1 MILKLQRKEMKNILT
16 ILSITYL
23 FCGKI
28 YAQEGAVSES
38 IQIGALVPDFN
49 INILTKEGIA
59 KKSISDYRGK
69 VVILEFWATYCGPC
83 LPAMDH
89 LAKLQSKFPKDLE
102 VINITDEERWKVVGF
117 LKKRPTSLAI
127 GIDTDK
133 SINQLFYHQLMPHTI
148 IIDPQGYIKAI
159 TSPEEVSE
167 EIIYLAKSG
176 AILAVKTKAEFA
188 VKSETATAMTPIQVE
203 DKSFYK
209 VAVSAYKEG
218 IQSQIN
224 KKSDF
229 EYEFINC
236 TVPLMYQV
244 LYQTTRPNPNDRAC
258 LEVSEQTK
266 YLLDEKQQYSMTIKV
281 PEQMKHRLGEIGMK
295 HLEEIFAVKAKN
307 EVRTR
312 KVYALTTSQDT
323 LSQTSLSR
331 TGMDMPLKDFLKL
344 LWSTKVVDL
353 PIINESNTADTSI
366 VWITDF
372 PKEVS
377 KVQES
382 IQKMGFK
389 LDPKTTETACLVL
402 HEDKSGN

>member
-1 MILKLQRKEMKNILT
+1 MKNILA
-16 ILSITYL
+16 LFITLHL
-23 FCGKI
+23 FLGQTF
-28 YAQEGAVSES
+28 AQEGAVSES
-38 IQIGALVPDFN
+38 VQIGSLVPNFD
-49 INILTKEGIA
+49 INILTKEGTV
-59 KKSISDYRGK
+59 KKNIKDYRGK
-69 VVILEFWATYCGPC
+69 VVVLEFWATYCGPC

-89 LAKLQSKFPKDLE
+89 LADLQFKFQKDLE
-102 VINITDEERWKVVGF
+102 VINVTDEERWKVVSF
-117 LKKRPTSLAI
+117 LKKRPTFLSIAL
-127 GIDTDK
+127 DNDK
-133 SINQLFYHQLMPHTI
+133 FINQLFYHQLMPHTI

-159 TSPEEVSE
+159 TSPEEVTE
-167 EIIYLAKSG
+167 EVIYLAKSG

-188 VKSETATAMTPIQVE
+188 QKSENATAMNTVQAE
-203 DKSFYK
+203 DNSFYK

-281 PEQMKHRLGEIGMK
+281 PEPMKHRLGEIGMK

-307 EVRTR
+307 ESRTR
-312 KVYALTTSQDT
+312 KVYALTTNKDIAPPSNNI
-323 LSQTSLSR
+323 
-331 TGMDMPLKDFLKL
+331 GMDMPLKDFLKL
-344 LWSTKVVDL
+344 LWDTKVVDM
-353 PIINESNTADTSI
+353 PIINESNTTDASI
-366 VWITDF
+366 VWVADF

-389 LDPKTTETACLVL
+389 LEPKTTETACLVL

>member
-1 MILKLQRKEMKNILT
+1 MKKILALL
-16 ILSITYL
+16 ITLHL
-23 FCGKI
+23 FLGQTS
-28 YAQEGAVSES
+28 AQEGAVSES
-38 IQIGALVPDFN
+38 VQIGSLVPNFD
-49 INILTKEGIA
+49 INILTKEGTV
-59 KKSISDYRGK
+59 KKNIKDYRGK
-69 VVILEFWATYCGPC
+69 VVVLEFWATYCGPC

-89 LAKLQSKFPKDLE
+89 LADLQFKFKNDLE
-102 VINITDEERWKVVGF
+102 VINITDEERWKVVNF
-117 LKKRPTSLAI
+117 LKKRPTFLAI
-127 GIDTDK
+127 GLDNDK
-133 SINQLFYHQLMPHTI
+133 FINQLFYHQLMPHTI

-159 TSPEEVSE
+159 TSPEEVTE
-167 EIIYLAKSG
+167 EVIYLAKSG

-188 VKSETATAMTPIQVE
+188 PKSENATAMNAVQAE

-266 YLLDEKQQYSMTIKV
+266 YLLDEKQQYSMTIKL

-307 EVRTR
+307 ENRTR
-312 KVYALTTSQDT
+312 KVYALTTNKDIAPPSNNA
-323 LSQTSLSR
+323 
-331 TGMDMPLKDFLKL
+331 GMDMPLKDFLKL
-344 LWSTKVVDL
+344 LWDTKVVDM
-353 PIINESNTADTSI
+353 PIVNESNTADNTI
-366 VWITDF
+366 VWIADF
-372 PKEVS
+372 PKEAS

-389 LDPKTTETACLVL
+389 LEPKTTETACLVL

>member
-1 MILKLQRKEMKNILT
+1 MKKILALL
-16 ILSITYL
+16 ITLHL
-23 FCGKI
+23 FLGQTS
-28 YAQEGAVSES
+28 AQEGAVSES
-38 IQIGALVPDFN
+38 VQIGSLVPNFD
-49 INILTKEGIA
+49 INILTKEGTV
-59 KKSISDYRGK
+59 KKNIKDYRGK
-69 VVILEFWATYCGPC
+69 VVVLEFWATYCGPC

-89 LAKLQSKFPKDLE
+89 LADLQFKFKNDLE
-102 VINITDEERWKVVGF
+102 VINITDEERWKVVNF
-117 LKKRPTSLAI
+117 LKKRPTFLAI
-127 GIDTDK
+127 GLDNDK
-133 SINQLFYHQLMPHTI
+133 FINQLFYHQLMPHTI

-159 TSPEEVSE
+159 TSPEEVTE
-167 EIIYLAKSG
+167 EVIYLAKSG

-188 VKSETATAMTPIQVE
+188 PKSENATAMNAVQAE

-266 YLLDEKQQYSMTIKV
+266 YLLDEKQQYSMTIKL

-307 EVRTR
+307 ENRTR
-312 KVYALTTSQDT
+312 KVYALTTNKDIAPPSNNA
-323 LSQTSLSR
+323 
-331 TGMDMPLKDFLKL
+331 GMDMPLKDFLKL
-344 LWSTKVVDL
+344 LWDTKVVDM
-353 PIINESNTADTSI
+353 PIVNESNTADNTI
-366 VWITDF
+366 VWIADF

-389 LDPKTTETACLVL
+389 LEPKTTETACLVL

>member
-1 MILKLQRKEMKNILT
+1 MKKILT
-16 ILSITYL
+16 ILSFTCL
-23 FCGKI
+23 FLGQN

-38 IQIGALVPDFN
+38 VQIGALVPNFDV
-49 INILTKEGIA
+49 NILTKEGTV
-59 KKSISDYRGK
+59 KKNIKDYRGK

-89 LAKLQSKFPKDLE
+89 LADLQFKFKNDLE
-102 VINITDEERWKVVGF
+102 VINITDEERWKVVSF
-117 LKKRPTSLAI
+117 LKKRPTFLAI
-127 GIDTDK
+127 GLDTDK

-159 TSPEEVSE
+159 TSPEEVTE
-167 EIIYLAKSG
+167 EVIYLAKSG

-188 VKSETATAMTPIQVE
+188 QKSENAIAMTVVQTD

-218 IQSQIN
+218 VQSQIN

-236 TVPLMYQV
+236 TVPLIYQV
-244 LYQTTRPNPNDRAC
+244 FYQTTRPNPNERAC

-266 YLLDEKQQYSMTIKV
+266 YLLDDKQQYSMTIKV

-295 HLEEIFAVKAKN
+295 HLEEIFSVKAKN
-307 EVRTR
+307 ENRTR
-312 KVYALTTSQDT
+312 KVYALTTNKDIAQPSNNV
-323 LSQTSLSR
+323 
-331 TGMDMPLKDFLKL
+331 GMDMPLKDFLKL
-344 LWSTKVVDL
+344 LWDTKVVDM
-353 PIINESNTADTSI
+353 PIINESNTTDASI
-366 VWITDF
+366 VWVADF

-389 LDPKTTETACLVL
+389 LEPKTTETACLVL

>member
-1 MILKLQRKEMKNILT
+1 MRK
-16 ILSITYL
+16 ILSIISI
-23 FCGKI
+23 FCALAVRT

-38 IQIGALVPDFN
+38 IQLGSLVPDFD
-49 INILTKEGIA
+49 INILTKESTV
-59 KKSISDYRGK
+59 KKNIKDYRGK

-89 LAKLQSKFPKDLE
+89 LASLQKKFPNDLE
-102 VINITDEERWKVVGF
+102 VINVTDEERWKVVNF
-117 LKKRPTSLAI
+117 LKKLPTSMPIA
-127 GIDTDK
+127 IDTDK

-159 TSPEEVSE
+159 TSPEEVTE

-188 VKSETATAMTPIQVE
+188 TNTENVTAMTVVQAE

-209 VAVSAYKEG
+209 VAASALKEG
-218 IQSQIN
+218 VQPQIN

-236 TVPLMYQV
+236 TVPLMYQI
-244 LYQTTRPNPNDRAC
+244 LYQTTRPNPNDRVC

-266 YLLDEKQQYSMTIKV
+266 YLLDEKQQYCLSIKV
-281 PEQMKHRLGEIGMK
+281 PEAMKHRLGEIGMK
-295 HLEEIFAVKAKN
+295 NLEDIFGLKAKN
-307 EVRTR
+307 ENRTR
-312 KVYALTTSQDT
+312 KVYALSTNKDMTVT
-323 LSQTSLSR
+323 ANNV
-331 TGMDMPLKDFLKL
+331 GMDMPLKDFLKL
-344 LWSTKVVDL
+344 LWDTKVVDM
-353 PIINESNTADTSI
+353 PVVNESETADTSI
-366 VWITDF
+366 IWVTDF

-382 IQKMGFK
+382 IQKLGFK
-389 LDPKTTETACLVL
+389 LVPKTTEAACLVL
-402 HEDKSGN
+402 YEDKSNN

>member
-1 MILKLQRKEMKNILT
+1 MKKILALI
-16 ILSITYL
+16 ITLHL
-23 FCGKI
+23 FLGQVF
-28 YAQEGAVSES
+28 AQEGAVSES
-38 IQIGALVPDFN
+38 VQIGSLVPNFD
-49 INILTKEGIA
+49 INILTKEGTV
-59 KKSISDYRGK
+59 KKNIKDYRGK
-69 VVILEFWATYCGPC
+69 VVVLEFWATYCGPC

-89 LAKLQSKFPKDLE
+89 LADLQFKFKNDLE
-102 VINITDEERWKVVGF
+102 VINITDEERWKVVNF
-117 LKKRPTSLAI
+117 LKKRPTFLAI
-127 GIDTDK
+127 ALDNDK
-133 SINQLFYHQLMPHTI
+133 FINQLFYHQLMPHTI

-159 TSPEEVSE
+159 TSPEEVTE
-167 EIIYLAKSG
+167 EVIYLAKSG

-188 VKSETATAMTPIQVE
+188 PKSENATAMNAVQAE

-266 YLLDEKQQYSMTIKV
+266 YLLDEKQQYSLTIKL

-307 EVRTR
+307 ENRTR
-312 KVYALTTSQDT
+312 KVYALTTNKDIVPPSNNV
-323 LSQTSLSR
+323 
-331 TGMDMPLKDFLKL
+331 GMDMPLKDFLKL
-344 LWSTKVVDL
+344 LWDTKVVDM
-353 PIINESNTADTSI
+353 PIINESNTTDASI
-366 VWITDF
+366 IWVADF

-389 LDPKTTETACLVL
+389 LEPKTTETACLVL

>member
-1 MILKLQRKEMKNILT
+1 MKKILALF
-16 ILSITYL
+16 ITFHIFL
-23 FCGKI
+23 GKTF
-28 YAQEGAVSES
+28 AQEGSVSES
-38 IQIGALVPDFN
+38 IQIGSLVPNFD
-49 INILTKEGIA
+49 INILTKEGTI
-59 KKSISDYRGK
+59 KKNIKDYRGK
-69 VVILEFWATYCGPC
+69 VVILEFWATFCGPC

-89 LAKLQSKFPKDLE
+89 LADLQFKFKNDLE
-102 VINITDEERWKVVGF
+102 VINITDEERWKVVNF
-117 LKKRPTSLAI
+117 LKKRPTFLAI
-127 GIDTDK
+127 GLDNDK

-159 TSPEEVSE
+159 TSPEEVTAE
-167 EIIYLAKSG
+167 VIYLTKSG

-188 VKSETATAMTPIQVE
+188 PKSENATAMNAVQAE

-281 PEQMKHRLGEIGMK
+281 PEPMKHRLGEIGMK

-307 EVRTR
+307 ENRTR
-312 KVYALTTSQDT
+312 KVYALTTNKDIT
-323 LSQTSLSR
+323 PPTNNV
-331 TGMDMPLKDFLKL
+331 GMDMPLKDFLKL
-344 LWSTKVVDL
+344 LWDTKVVDM
-353 PIINESNTADTSI
+353 PIVNESSTIDNSI
-366 VWITDF
+366 VWVADF
-372 PKEVS
+372 PKEVT

-389 LDPKTTETACLVL
+389 LEPKTTETACLVL

>member
-1 MILKLQRKEMKNILT
+1 MKKTLAVLYI
-16 ILSITYL
+16 ISL
-23 FCGKI
+23 FLGKTF
-28 YAQEGAVSES
+28 AQEGAVSES
-38 IQIGALVPDFN
+38 VQVGSLVPNFD
-49 INILTKEGIA
+49 INILTKDGTT
-59 KKSISDYRGK
+59 KKNIKDYRGK
-69 VVILEFWATYCGPC
+69 VVVLEFWATYCGPC

-89 LAKLQSKFPKDLE
+89 LADLQYKFQKDLE
-102 VINITDEERWKVVGF
+102 VINVTDEERWKVVSF
-117 LKKRPTSLAI
+117 LKKRPTTLPIA
-127 GIDTDK
+127 IDTDK

-159 TSPEEVSE
+159 TSPEEVTE
-167 EIIYLAKSG
+167 EVIYLAKSG

-188 VKSETATAMTPIQVE
+188 AKSENATAMTAVQAE

-224 KKSDF
+224 KKSDS

-244 LYQTTRPNPNDRAC
+244 LFQTTRPNPNDRAC

-266 YLLDEKQQYSMTIKV
+266 FLLDEKQQYSMTIKV
-281 PEQMKHRLGEIGMK
+281 PVQMKHRLGEIGMK
-295 HLEEIFAVKAKN
+295 HLEEIFAVKAKS
-307 EVRTR
+307 ETRVR
-312 KVYALTTSQDT
+312 KVYALTTNKDVAAT
-323 LSQTSLSR
+323 ATAGV
-331 TGMDMPLKDFLKL
+331 GMDMPLKDFLKL
-344 LWSTKVVDL
+344 LWDTKVVDM
-353 PIINESNTADTSI
+353 PIVNESSTTDASI
-366 VWITDF
+366 IWVADF

-382 IQKMGFK
+382 IQKLGFR

-402 HEDKSGN
+402 YDEKSNN

>member
-1 MILKLQRKEMKNILT
+1 MKKILATLCIVSLV
-16 ILSITYL
+16 L
-23 FCGKI
+23 GKSF
-28 YAQEGAVSES
+28 AQEGAVSES
-38 IQIGALVPDFN
+38 VQVGSLVPNFD
-49 INILTKEGIA
+49 INILTKDGTA
-59 KKSISDYRGK
+59 KKNIKDYRGK

-89 LAKLQSKFPKDLE
+89 LADLQFKFQKDLE
-102 VINITDEERWKVVGF
+102 VINVTDEERWKVVSF
-117 LKKRPTSLAI
+117 LKKRPTNLPIA
-127 GIDTDK
+127 IDTDK

-159 TSPEEVSE
+159 TSPEEVTE
-167 EIIYLAKSG
+167 EVIYLAKSG

-188 VKSETATAMTPIQVE
+188 AKSENATAMTAVQAE

-209 VAVSAYKEG
+209 IAVSAYKEG
-218 IQSQIN
+218 VQSQIN

-295 HLEEIFAVKAKN
+295 HLEEIFAVKTKS
-307 EVRTR
+307 EIRTR
-312 KVYALTTSQDT
+312 KVYALTTNKDIAAT
-323 LSQTSLSR
+323 AVAG

-344 LWSTKVVDL
+344 LWDTKVVDM
-353 PIINESNTADTSI
+353 PIVNESSTTDASI
-366 VWITDF
+366 IWVADF

-382 IQKMGFK
+382 IQKLGFK

-402 HEDKSGN
+402 HDEKSNN

>member
-1 MILKLQRKEMKNILT
+1 MKKILATLCIVSLV
-16 ILSITYL
+16 L
-23 FCGKI
+23 GKSF
-28 YAQEGAVSES
+28 AQEGAVSES
-38 IQIGALVPDFN
+38 VQVGSLVPNFD
-49 INILTKEGIA
+49 INILTKDGTA
-59 KKSISDYRGK
+59 KKNIKDYRGK

-89 LAKLQSKFPKDLE
+89 LADLQFKFQKDLE
-102 VINITDEERWKVVGF
+102 VINVTDEERWKVVSF
-117 LKKRPTSLAI
+117 LKKRPTNLPIA
-127 GIDTDK
+127 IDTDK

-159 TSPEEVSE
+159 TSPEEVTE
-167 EIIYLAKSG
+167 EVIYLAKSG

-188 VKSETATAMTPIQVE
+188 AKSENATAMTAVQAE

-209 VAVSAYKEG
+209 IAVSAYKEG
-218 IQSQIN
+218 VQSQIN

-295 HLEEIFAVKAKN
+295 HLEEIFAVKTKS
-307 EVRTR
+307 EIRTR
-312 KVYALTTSQDT
+312 KVYALTTNKDIAAT
-323 LSQTSLSR
+323 AVAG

-344 LWSTKVVDL
+344 LWDTKVVDM
-353 PIINESNTADTSI
+353 PIVNESSTTDASI
-366 VWITDF
+366 IWVADF

-382 IQKMGFK
+382 IQKLGFR

-402 HEDKSGN
+402 HDEKSNN

>member
-1 MILKLQRKEMKNILT
+1 MKKILATLCIVCL
-16 ILSITYL
+16 LL
-23 FCGKI
+23 GKT

-38 IQIGALVPDFN
+38 VQIGSLVPNFD
-49 INILTKEGIA
+49 ISILTKEGTI
-59 KKSISDYRGK
+59 KRNIKDYRGK
-69 VVILEFWATYCGPC
+69 VVILEFWATFCGPC

-89 LAKLQSKFPKDLE
+89 LADLQFKFQKDLE
-102 VINITDEERWKVVGF
+102 VINITDEERWKVVAF
-117 LKKRPTSLAI
+117 LKKRPTFLSI
-127 GIDTDK
+127 GLDNDK
-133 SINQLFYHQLMPHTI
+133 IINQLFYHQLMPHTI

-159 TSPEEVSE
+159 TSPEEVTE
-167 EIIYLAKSG
+167 EVIYLAKSG

-188 VKSETATAMTPIQVE
+188 AKSENATAMNVAQAE

-266 YLLDEKQQYSMTIKV
+266 YLLDEKQQYSMTIKI
-281 PEQMKHRLGEIGMK
+281 PELMKHRLGEIGMK

-307 EVRTR
+307 ESRTR
-312 KVYALTTSQDT
+312 KVYALTTNKDISPQNIPT
-323 LSQTSLSR
+323 
-331 TGMDMPLKDFLKL
+331 TGMDLPLKDFLKL
-344 LWSTKVVDL
+344 LWDTKVVDM
-353 PIINESNTADTSI
+353 PIINESNTADNTVI
-366 VWITDF
+366 WVADF
-372 PKEVS
+372 PKEVT

-382 IQKMGFK
+382 ISKMGFK
-389 LDPKTTETACLVL
+389 LEPKTTETACLVL